1 MALDPARVKAL
12 FQAVIE
18 QPDHVE
24 RRAFLDREVGDDTEL
39 RDRLNALLAAYEQP
53 PGALDAPLDANLNA
67 GLDTLIATQSAT
79 SPSVSSGQT
88 RSYQTNES
96 PALLDSVIAGRYKI
110 RQQIGEGG
118 MGTVYVA
125 EQIAP
130 VKRQVALKLIKPGMD
145 SKTVLARFEA
155 ERQALALMDHPH
167 IAKVLDAGATEH
179 GRPFF
184 VMELVKGI
192 PLTEYCDQH
201 RLALPD
207 RLTLFRHICSAV
219 HHAHQKGIIH
229 RDLKPTNILIE
240 SHDGHPVPKV
250 IDFGLAKA
258 TSGLQLS
265 EHSLFSAFGTV
276 AGTPLYM
283 APEQANFNAIDVDTR
298 ADIYALGVILYELL
312 TGSTPI
318 HRDTFKRAAL
328 DEMLR
333 LIREVEPPPPSHRIS
348 SSDTRP
354 SIAANRHIEPAKLT
368 RFVRGDLDWIVMK
381 ALAKERSRRYDSAI
395 GLANDIERFHN
406 HEPVSA
412 GPPTARYR
420 LKKFVQRNRGRVISA
435 SLVLLALVCGIIGA
449 TWGLL
454 EANRQRI
461 LADARRKDAEKRL
474 AQKDKANEILLSIFQ
489 DLDPRGGD
497 TETPS
502 LSYRLGKR
510 LDIATDALEGEATD
524 DPLGVARLQSALGMS
539 QLALGYAE
547 KAIILLA
554 KARATFTSRLGPE
567 HPDTLISMVKLAT
580 AYLTDGKLDRALPL
594 FEESLP
600 LLKAKLGPSH
610 RDTLACMQ
618 NLAAAYQQA
627 GKVDRAVA
635 LFEET
640 LALQKT
646 KFGSDHLDTQNGMNN
661 LAMAYNAAG
670 KFDLAVVLLEET
682 LARKKTT
689 IGPYHPD
696 TLGSM
701 NNLAAAYD
709 NAGKRDAALPLITEA
724 LALCKANLGPDHPH
738 TLISMGNLAS
748 AYLSTG
754 KLDRALPL
762 FEETLALQK
771 TKLAPGHPDTLL
783 TMVRLAGAY
792 QSTRKGDRA
801 LSLLEE
807 ALPLLKSKRGPDHT
821 DTLACMQNLA
831 HAYWSAGRLD
841 RSIPLLEETLKRRA
855 AMSGPDH
862 QDTLGAKANLGVNY
876 KDAGRLADALPLLE
890 AAYQMSGKSPV
901 LRRFSAPLLE
911 TYVRLGQTE
920 KAAKLARE
928 VLAEA
933 RASWPTGSPQLAVL
947 LAQMAFIFLN
957 DKSWTDAEPILRDC
971 LAIREK
977 IEPDAWTTFN
987 TKSML
992 GAALLGQ
999 KKYADAEP
1007 LLRAGYDGLKSRADK
1022 IPLQGKIRLAEA
1034 LDRLIALAEATNKPD
1049 DAKQWKEE
1057 KAKLPSETAAPN
1069 PRVEKK

>member
-1 MALDPARVKAL
+1 MAIVPARVKAL
-12 FQAVIE
+12 FHGAIE
-18 QPDHVE
+18 QPDPAA
-24 RRAFLDREVGDDTEL
+24 RRDFLDREVGNDAEL
-39 RDRLNALLAAYEQP
+39 RDRLNALLAAYDGP
-53 PGALDAPLDANLNA
+53 PDALHAPLDADLKDV
-67 GLDTLIATQSAT
+67 LDTLIATQSAT
-79 SPSVSSGQT
+79 SPSVSSGHT
-88 RSYQTNES
+88 RSYQTGER
-96 PALLDSVIAGRYKI
+96 PAILDSVIAGRYKV

-184 VMELVKGI
+184 VMDLVKGI
-192 PLTEYCDQH
+192 PLTDYCDQH
-201 RLALPD
+201 RLAPPD

-229 RDLKPTNILIE
+229 RDLKPTNILVE
-240 SHDGHPVPKV
+240 SHDGHPVPKI

-265 EHSLFSAFGTV
+265 EHSLYSAFGTV

-298 ADIYALGVILYELL
+298 ADTYALGVILYELL

-333 LIREVEPPPPSHRIS
+333 LIRDVEPPPPSHRIS

-395 GLANDIERFHN
+395 SFANDIERFNN
-406 HEPVSA
+406 HEPVLA
-412 GPPTARYR
+412 GPPTASYR
-420 LKKFVQRNRGRVISA
+420 LKKFVRRNRGRVISA
-435 SLVLLALVCGIIGA
+435 SLVFLALVCGIIGT

-454 EANRQRI
+454 EANRQRV
-461 LADARRKDAEKRL
+461 LADARRKEGEKRL
-474 AQKDKANEILLSIFQ
+474 TQKDKANEILLSIFQ
-489 DLDPRGGD
+489 DLNPRERD

-567 HPDTLISMVKLAT
+567 HPDTLVSMVKLAT
-580 AYLTDGKLDRALPL
+580 AYLTDGKIDRALPL

-600 LLKAKLGPSH
+600 LVKAQLGPSH

-618 NLAAAYQQA
+618 NLARAYQEA

-640 LALQKT
+640 LALTKT
-646 KFGSDHLDTQNGMNN
+646 KLGADHLDSQNGMNN

-682 LARKKTT
+682 LASKKTT
-689 IGPYHPD
+689 LGPHHPD

-701 NNLAAAYD
+701 NNLAAAYA
-709 NAGKRDAALPLITEA
+709 NAGKRDAAMPLIAET

-738 TLISMGNLAS
+738 TLMSMGNLAS
-748 AYLSTG
+748 AYLKTG

-771 TKLAPGHPDTLL
+771 TKLAPDHPDTLL
-783 TMVRLAGAY
+783 TMLRLAAAY
-792 QSTRKGDRA
+792 QSARKGDRA

-807 ALPLLKSKRGPDHT
+807 ALPRLTSKRGPDHP

-831 HAYWSAGRLD
+831 YAYWSAGRLD
-841 RSIPLLEETLKRRA
+841 RSIPLFEETLKRRA

-862 QDTLGAKANLGVNY
+862 HDTLGAKANLGVNY

-890 AAYQMSGKSPV
+890 AAYQMSGNSSV
-901 LRRFSAPLLE
+901 LRGFSAPLLE
-911 TYVRLGQTE
+911 TYVKLGQTE

-933 RASWPTGSPQLAVL
+933 RASWPAGSPQLAVL

-957 DKSWTDAEPILRDC
+957 DKSWADAEPILRDC

-977 IEPDAWTTFN
+977 VEPDAWTTFN

-999 KKYADAEP
+999 KRFAEAEP

-1022 IPLQGKIRLAEA
+1022 IPPQGKIRLAEA
-1034 LDRLIALAEATNKPD
+1034 LDRLIALAEAANKHD
-1049 DAKQWKEE
+1049 DAKKWKEE
-1057 KAKLPSETAAPN
+1057 KAKLPTDATAPN
-1069 PRVEKK
+1069 PQAEKK